1 MRNANQQKS
10 IFVTGAAS
18 GIGRE
23 TALLFAERG
32 WFVGLF
38 DVNEKELRV
47 VAETIG
53 ESSCRYQALD
63 VTDPINYE
71 QAIRYFGEYTGRTM
85 DVLFNCAGITSHGP
99 FEAVALDHLLNII
112 NINANGTII
121 GIHLSMELRRPRS
134 RMAIVAARY
143 SMLPGQLSNSP
154 TTAHGAPA
162 SKILRRGG

>member
-32 WFVGLF
+32 WLVGLF

-71 QAIRYFGEYTGRTM
+71 QAIDISASTQAEPWMCFLTAQESHPTG
-85 DVLFNCAGITSHGP
+85 H
-99 FEAVALDHLLNII
+99 
-112 NINANGTII
+112 
-121 GIHLSMELRRPRS
+121 S
-134 RMAIVAARY
+134 R
-143 SMLPGQLSNSP
+143 
-154 TTAHGAPA
+154 
-162 SKILRRGG
+162 

>member
-32 WFVGLF
+32 WLVGLF

-53 ESSCRYQALD
+53 ESFLSLSS
-63 VTDPINYE
+63 
-71 QAIRYFGEYTGRTM
+71 
-85 DVLFNCAGITSHGP
+85 AGC
-99 FEAVALDHLLNII
+99 D
-112 NINANGTII
+112 
-121 GIHLSMELRRPRS
+121 RS
-134 RMAIVAARY
+134 Y
-143 SMLPGQLSNSP
+143 
-154 TTAHGAPA
+154 
-162 SKILRRGG
+162 